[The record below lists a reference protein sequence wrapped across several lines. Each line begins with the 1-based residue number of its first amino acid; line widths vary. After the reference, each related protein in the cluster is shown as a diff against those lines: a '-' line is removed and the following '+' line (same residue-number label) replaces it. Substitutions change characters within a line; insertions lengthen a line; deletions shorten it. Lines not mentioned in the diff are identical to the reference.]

1 MSAPSSTA
9 ESADAAAFPHYRR
22 NIGLL
27 FVCWAL
33 TSTSMMLVVTVT
45 ALVGASLAENKA
57 LLALPLAIQWYG
69 SAVFTIPASFIMAR
83 VGRRNGFLLAVVA
96 MAAGAGLSVQSIYE
110 SSFALFCL
118 ASLLVGFAT
127 GFQWYYRFAAAEV
140 VPESFRTRAISLV
153 LAGGVVAAIVG
164 PTLARHSVDW
174 LAPVS
179 FAGAYVAIIGL
190 QAAIMLFL
198 LFVQTPKPPKMALRG
213 GRPLKEIARQP
224 KFMLAV
230 SGGVIG
236 YGIMV
241 LLMSVTPKAM
251 EMCGLSFGEATHVI
265 QWHILGMYVPA
276 FFTGHLIRRFG
287 AQRIMLAG
295 GLLNIVCLVVATE
308 DIAFENFLVSLLLL
322 GVGWNFLYT
331 GATTLLTE
339 TYTVAE
345 RAKTQALNEFLVF
358 GFVATATFFS
368 GVTLELY
375 GWQNLAIGVL
385 PLLLIVLAATVWIM
399 VLSRRE
405 SAVGA

>member
-1 MSAPSSTA
+1 MT
-9 ESADAAAFPHYRR
+9 ESPAAQAAGASEFPHYKR
-22 NIGLL
+22 NVGLL

-33 TSTSMMLVVTVT
+33 TSTSMMLLVTVS

-57 LLALPLAIQWYG
+57 LLALPIAIQWYA
-69 SAVFTIPASFIMAR
+69 SAFFTIPASFIMAR
-83 VGRRNGFLLAVVA
+83 IGRRNGFLLAVTA
-96 MAAGAGLSVQSIYE
+96 MTVGAGLSLLAVYE
-110 SSFALFCL
+110 GSFALFCF
-118 ASLLVGFAT
+118 ASLVVGFAT

-140 VPESFRTRAISLV
+140 VPDFFRSRAISLV

-164 PTLARHSVDW
+164 PTLARFSVDW
-174 LAPVS
+174 LAPVN
-179 FAGAYVAIIGL
+179 FAGAYL
-190 QAAIMLFL
+190 AAIVIQAMIMTIL
-198 LFVQTPKPPKMALRG
+198 LTVQIPRPPRMALRG
-213 GRPLKEIARQP
+213 GRPLVEIARQP

-230 SGGVIG
+230 AGGVIG
-236 YGIMV
+236 YGVMV

-251 EMCGLSFGEATHVI
+251 EMCGLSFAEATHVI

-276 FFTGHLIRRFG
+276 FFTGHLIKRYG
-287 AQRIMLAG
+287 AQRIMLIG
-295 GLLNIVCLVVATE
+295 GLLNIVCLAIATV

-339 TYTVAE
+339 TYTLAE

-368 GVTLELY
+368 GVTLHVY

-385 PLLLIVLAATVWIM
+385 PLLLIVLAATVWLM
-399 VLSRRE
+399 MLSQRE
-405 SAVGA
+405 AAAKA